1 MGCQTLFLTAVLF
14 EMNLKIKGYD
24 FCLKGDTINIVLVY
38 LKVHMNKS

>member
-1 MGCQTLFLTAVLF
+1 MGCQTLFLTVVLR

-24 FCLKGDTINIVLVY
+24 FCSKGGTISIALVY